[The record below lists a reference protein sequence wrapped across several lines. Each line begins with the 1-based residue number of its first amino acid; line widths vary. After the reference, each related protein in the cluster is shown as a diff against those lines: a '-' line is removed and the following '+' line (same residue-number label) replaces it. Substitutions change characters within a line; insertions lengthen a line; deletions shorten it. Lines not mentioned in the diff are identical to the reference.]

1 MGDLIKRCDTTLDDL
16 IKNGDAEEV
25 VDCYSIEEL
34 LMTAEQISIS
44 ACRSTRFNEL
54 LYIKRQLEFPLNSN
68 FYDQLADSIECATDE
83 LQNECFFDSQGN
95 IEWLFAEDHR
105 KEMIWDKMDKK
116 VKEKRRSSR
125 DSQSSNCA
133 VVISEE
139 ILIKKENKKGRVFII
154 SGLART
160 GKSTILSNYYERI
173 KQKNP
178 DTWVIRIDLVDY
190 RKELSEFNFSQVSQ
204 STAIAFLVKVFAK
217 NSPFAQSLLT
227 HRFQTD
233 GRIVV
238 MLDGFDEVEDKF
250 HEKVFQL
257 ISVIKLTKLDALYIA
272 TRSHLIEELQK
283 KLFQFAYILKNFDQ
297 DDQVDCLFKY
307 WKHTSKMPSVQD
319 ESIQLFSKSLVNR
332 GYQQV

>member
-1 MGDLIKRCDTTLDDL
+1 ML
-16 IKNGDAEEV
+16 
-25 VDCYSIEEL
+25 
-34 LMTAEQISIS
+34 
-44 ACRSTRFNEL
+44 
-54 LYIKRQLEFPLNSN
+54 
-68 FYDQLADSIECATDE
+68 
-83 LQNECFFDSQGN
+83 
-95 IEWLFAEDHR
+95 
-105 KEMIWDKMDKK
+105 
-116 VKEKRRSSR
+116 
-125 DSQSSNCA
+125 A

-139 ILIKKENKKGRVFII
+139 ILIKKENRRGRVFII
-154 SGLART
+154 SGLAGT

-204 STAIAFLVKVFAK
+204 STAIAFFVKVFAK

-227 HRFQTD
+227 RRLQTD